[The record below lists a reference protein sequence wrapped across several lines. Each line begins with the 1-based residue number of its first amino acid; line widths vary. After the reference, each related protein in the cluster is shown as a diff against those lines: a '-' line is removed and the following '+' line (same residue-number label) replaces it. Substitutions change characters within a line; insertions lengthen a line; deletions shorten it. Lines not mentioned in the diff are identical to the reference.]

1 MTAEIV
7 NLNRF
12 RKARERALREK
23 LAHENR
29 LRFGQTRSERSLIQT
44 EKLKSESDLD
54 GARREGGCSA
64 GRKDD
69 VDPSNAS

>member
-23 LAHENR
+23 LANENR
-29 LRFGQTRSERSLIQT
+29 LRFGQSRSERSLIQA
-44 EKLKSESDLD
+44 EKRKSESDLD
-54 GARREGGCSA
+54 GARRDGEYSPA
-64 GRKDD
+64 RKDD